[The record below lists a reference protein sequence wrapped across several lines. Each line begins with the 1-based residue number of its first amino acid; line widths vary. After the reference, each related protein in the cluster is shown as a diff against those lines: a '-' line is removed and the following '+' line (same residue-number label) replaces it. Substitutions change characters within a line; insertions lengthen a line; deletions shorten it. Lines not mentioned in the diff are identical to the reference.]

1 MHLSLNALNGAFKP
15 TVMRLVGT
23 HGRKSIHILVD
34 SDSAH
39 NFLSE
44 KTTYRLGCA
53 LKSVEVAKVLVAN
66 DQKLLWNM
74 VCEGFE
80 QRAQGQLYK
89 VNAYIPPLDNYDLI
103 SGVKWLATLGNI
115 MWNFQE
121 LKMVFKQKDKVKV
134 LQGSKGGGVSVIDQ
148 PKLLKLLKRD
158 CQIASVQMI
167 IKVEEEE
174 LNMLQ
179 VAKIKNAGEQELK
192 VLLLQFQDVFGE
204 QNDLPPM
211 REHVHQIILE
221 EGSQPIN
228 IRS

>member
-1 MHLSLNALNGAFKP
+1 MDTGEYENSEPYFDANDVGEELSLMHLSLNALNGAFKP

-80 QRAQGQLYK
+80 
-89 VNAYIPPLDNYDLI
+89 
-103 SGVKWLATLGNI
+103 
-115 MWNFQE
+115 
-121 LKMVFKQKDKVKV
+121 
-134 LQGSKGGGVSVIDQ
+134 
-148 PKLLKLLKRD
+148 
-158 CQIASVQMI
+158 
-167 IKVEEEE
+167 
-174 LNMLQ
+174 
-179 VAKIKNAGEQELK
+179 
-192 VLLLQFQDVFGE
+192 
-204 QNDLPPM
+204 
-211 REHVHQIILE
+211 
-221 EGSQPIN
+221 
-228 IRS
+228 